1 MLQIPSHDFYSTINI
16 AFFLKDTPGTV
27 LCPPPPKHNDK
38 KSIFEK
44 HRCQLLHK
52 KFPKFAHE
60 MFFVLG
66 QNNFNYF
73 FHNIVFGGG
82 GRGLLPGRALR
93 NAMLHS
99 CARIET
105 CTKSCDE
112 FLKDRCLENVTQHK
126 TVVCVAQGALIQT
139 TGQEIP

>member
-1 MLQIPSHDFYSTINI
+1 
-16 AFFLKDTPGTV
+16 
-27 LCPPPPKHNDK
+27 
-38 KSIFEK
+38 
-44 HRCQLLHK
+44 
-52 KFPKFAHE
+52 
-60 MFFVLG
+60 MFFVFG

-73 FHNIVFGGG
+73 FHNIVFGGE

-112 FLKDRCLENVTQHK
+112 FLKDRCLENVTKHK
-126 TVVCVAQGALIQT
+126 TVVCVARGALIQT
-139 TGQEIP
+139 IGQENSILGRNAFFRGSLDFKVYLWKTE